1 MSKVLA
7 RPREKT
13 GIKAKIDVDENLA
26 RKRER
31 AKKLAQE
38 KAKARTL
45 AKQQSNAERL
55 AAAAEELSAAIEEGN
70 SASDQ
75 LSSLMESVAYVSN
88 QVNEQTAII
97 LDVAR
102 KEKKAAENIDKTTAD
117 YLKNIVQLEKNAE
130 ITGEAFEEL
139 AKSVDESTEKVLDAA
154 RIVDD
159 LKKKADNIG
168 GIVQVVTKIADQTN
182 LLALNAAIEAAR
194 AGEHGRGFAVVADE
208 VRTLAEV
215 SENAALQIKEVI
227 DSSQQQVEKVVANVE
242 FFEKLSNFNMYKTDF
257 IRKTCHGI
265 TRHIAKINSLV
276 SEVSKTVE
284 KVRET
289 VDSCEKEVSEIVGAS
304 EQVAAS
310 GEEITKAAQE
320 QSRAFAEAADA
331 AHELAEMSE
340 DLKTSVDMNKSAEE
354 VAASAEEL
362 SATIEELHATCGEI
376 DRSIKEIEEGQEQI
390 LESIRDIETKSN
402 EVAEILKD
410 IKDQWQYIFEN
421 HGTKIMAS
429 IKEIKTLDHSIFLHD
444 LEQTLNNNTRFIWT
458 LDANKCQYG
467 RWLNEYKPAN
477 EEEEQIYRELKELHD
492 TIHEGAKE
500 VIKLYEAKNIPEARK
515 VLEEKVRVP
524 TEKFNELFSQLSS
537 GISLIG
543 ETIGFAIVANKKI
556 VGAVETLE
564 KYINKVRKIV
574 DNITN
579 VAIQTNMLAVN
590 GNIEAARAG
599 EFGRGFS
606 VVAGDI
612 RSLANESA
620 ENAEK
625 MKVILD
631 EMSDQIRYAQQE
643 LGNITLMI
651 QAQIDKTNTAIAALN
666 PMLNLMA
673 GAMRLR
679 KVAQDYTVEGVEA
692 VDEVNKAIKISNE
705 AVAKANEMVKQA
717 AIAASEQ
724 LKGLKEIAVT
734 AEEIASLSDEMQNM

>member
-1 MSKVLA
+1 MAKALA
-7 RPREKT
+7 RPGKKT
-13 GIKAKIDVDENLA
+13 GITAKLDVDENLA
-26 RKRER
+26 KKRER

-38 KAKARTL
+38 KARARTL

-55 AAAAEELSAAIEEGN
+55 AAAAEELSAAVEQGN
-70 SASDQ
+70 NASDQ
-75 LSSLMESVAYVSN
+75 LSSLMESVAATSSEVN
-88 QVNEQTAII
+88 QQTAII
-97 LDVAR
+97 LEVAK
-102 KEKKAAENIDKTTAD
+102 KEKEAAENIDNTTAD
-117 YLKNIVQLEKNAE
+117 YLENIVQLEKNAE
-130 ITGEAFEEL
+130 TTGESFEEL
-139 AKSVDESTEKVLDAA
+139 AKSVGDSTEKVLEAA

-159 LKKKADNIG
+159 LKKKAENIG

-227 DSSQQQVEKVVANVE
+227 DSSQKQVEKVVANVE

-265 TRHIAKINSLV
+265 TRHIANINRLV
-276 SEVSKTVE
+276 SEVSKTVQ
-284 KVRET
+284 KVRDIA
-289 VDSCEKEVSEIVGAS
+289 DSCEKEVTEVVGAA

-310 GEEITKAAQE
+310 SEEITKAAQE

-331 AHELAEMSE
+331 AHELAEMAE

-376 DRSIKEIEEGQEQI
+376 DRSIKEIEAGQVQI
-390 LESIRDIETKSN
+390 EESLNDIQDQSEEIEATLKS
-402 EVAEILKD
+402 
-410 IKDQWQYIFEN
+410 IKDQWQYIYEN
-421 HGTKIMAS
+421 HGTKIMGS
-429 IKEIKTLDHSIFLHD
+429 IRQIKTIDHSAYLHD
-444 LEQTLNNNTRFIWT
+444 LELTLNNNTKFIWT

-467 RWLNEYKPAN
+467 KWLNEYKPAN
-477 EEEEQIYRELKELHD
+477 EEEEQLCREMKEVHD
-492 TIHEGAKE
+492 LIHEGAAE
-500 VIKLYEAKNIPEARK
+500 VLRLYEAKNIAEARK
-515 VLEEKVRVP
+515 VLEKKVKVS
-524 TEKFNELFSQLSS
+524 TEKFNELFSQMSS
-537 GISLIG
+537 GIGLIG
-543 ETIGFAIVANKKI
+543 DTIGFAVLANKRI
-556 VGAVETLE
+556 VGAVDTLE
-564 KYINKVRKIV
+564 KDINKVKKIV

-631 EMSDQIRYAQQE
+631 EMNDQIRYAQQE
-643 LGNITLMI
+643 LSNITLMI
-651 QAQIDKTNTAIAALN
+651 QNQIDKTNTAIGALT
-666 PMLNLMA
+666 PMLNLMS
-673 GAMRLR
+673 GAMKLR
-679 KVAQDYTVEGVEA
+679 KDAQDYTVKGVEA
-692 VDEVNKAIKISNE
+692 VGEVNKAVKISND
-705 AVAKANEMVKQA
+705 AVARATEMVKEA
-717 AIAASEQ
+717 AIAAAEQ
-724 LKGLKEIAVT
+724 LKGLKEIANT